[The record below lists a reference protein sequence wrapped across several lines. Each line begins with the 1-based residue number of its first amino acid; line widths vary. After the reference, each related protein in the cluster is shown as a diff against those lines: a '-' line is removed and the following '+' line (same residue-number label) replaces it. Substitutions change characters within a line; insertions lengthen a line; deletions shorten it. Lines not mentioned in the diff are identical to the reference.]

1 VPIMIALVAAGDQHG
16 LGPRCP
22 APIFERVLGEG
33 RMALQFLVVD
43 GNPREAREKHEAE
56 FGKTSAGSYVELL
69 KWLEP
74 AAACVVLNGADGGP
88 AEADGELARFDA
100 VVITGSQ
107 LHVQE
112 MSPEVTRQ
120 LDLMRAVFRAE
131 VPAFGSCW
139 GVQVAGTVAGGEARR
154 NPKGPE
160 YGFAR
165 RLAPVNGGLQ
175 HPLLRGRPPP
185 ATRPPS
191 TSTLWSHRQR
201 IAMSWPHDPE
211 LDLFELSVMLRLMA
225 SDVVAEGLCS
235 SEAEVLAHAE
245 KLQALHAEPK
255 RADLAWRHGLDA
267 EVIDPIRRTREIRN
281 FIDDCVKPTKSA
293 HGRA

>member
-1 VPIMIALVAAGDQHG
+1 
-16 LGPRCP
+16 
-22 APIFERVLGEG
+22 
-33 RMALQFLVVD
+33 
-43 GNPREAREKHEAE
+43 
-56 FGKTSAGSYVELL
+56 
-69 KWLEP
+69 
-74 AAACVVLNGADGGP
+74 
-88 AEADGELARFDA
+88 
-100 VVITGSQ
+100 
-107 LHVQE
+107 

-139 GVQVAGTVAGGEARR
+139 GVQVAGTVAEGEARR

-175 HPLLRGRPPP
+175 HPLLRGRPPAYYAP
-185 ATRPPS
+185 AIHLDAVVAPPPDCDVLAS
-191 TSTLWSHRQR
+191 NEILPLQAVEIRHEGGVFWGVQYH
-201 IAMSWPHDPE
+201 PE

-235 SEAEVLAHAE
+235 SEAEVLAYAE
-245 KLQALHAEPK
+245 ELQALHAEPE
-255 RADLAWRHGLDA
+255 RADLAWRDGLDA

-281 FIDDCVKPTKSA
+281 FIEHCVKPTKSA